1 MSLMSTIYFG
11 KLPSRGD
18 FVRGGPHRGLIDAL
32 DHWLTQ
38 AMEMLSS
45 DARWKETYDRTEPL
59 NFAFLRSRGRMALA
73 GHLVASADASGRRF
87 PFLAASSFEVR
98 SPAWLLARGPMALAR
113 PWRTLELAARAACAA
128 QDAGP
133 PLGEL
138 LNVQLD
144 IDITM
149 DTCEA
154 GFGEFVERHT
164 VGSLEG
170 MLQQA
175 GHVMDLRQTVLGLGM
190 LLQPLPANGA
200 KHLDKGLR
208 LPLPADAP
216 NQSYVAA
223 LWLDLVSRFLRVADA
238 ELVVFMPPT
247 ALRDAPTLAVGFSGG
262 SPHLLQAVL
271 DPQIGEKVFVNLRR
285 AEWADDPAGQD
296 YAVRKLSSYLQ
307 QPKLSLTQAMATF
320 REAFLGE

>member
-1 MSLMSTIYFG
+1 MSLMSTLYFG

-18 FVRGGPHRGLIDAL
+18 FVRGGPHRALIDTL
-32 DHWLTQ
+32 DRWLTQ

-45 DARWKETYDRTEPL
+45 DARWKETYDRTQPL
-59 NFAFLRSRGRMALA
+59 NFAFLGPGSRMALA

-87 PFLAASSFEVR
+87 PFLAAGSFEAR

-113 PWRTLELAARAACAA
+113 PWRTLELAARAAFAGE
-128 QDAGP
+128 DAGP

-138 LNVQLD
+138 LNVQID
-144 IDITM
+144 VDITV
-149 DTCEA
+149 DACEA
-154 GFGEFVERHT
+154 SFGEFIEGHT
-164 VGSLEG
+164 IGSLEG

-175 GHVMDLRQTVLGLGM
+175 GHVIDLRQTMLGLGM
-190 LLQPLPANGA
+190 LLQPLRTSGA

-216 NQSYVAA
+216 SQPCVAA
-223 LWLDLVSRFLRVADA
+223 LWLDLVSRFLRVVDV
-238 ELVVFMPPT
+238 ELVMFMPPT
-247 ALRDAPTLAVGFSGG
+247 ALRDAPTLALGFSGG
-262 SPHLLQAVL
+262 SPRLLQAAL
-271 DPQIGEKVFVNLRR
+271 DPQMGDKVFVDLRQ
-285 AEWADDPAGQD
+285 AQWADDPAGQD

-307 QPKLSLTQAMATF
+307 QPQLSLTQAMATF